1 MMLRGVLFGFILAL
15 GWQGEAQSSAP
26 DLKADPRLQKQVSFH
41 AKRITVR
48 DFVKSLAEQTQVSL
62 GVDKAFEQEKLTL
75 FVKEKPAWEVMTH
88 AVAVLGLEWHAAQNE
103 GYFIARSKQ
112 RAEEELAEQ
121 KRRQQ
126 QREALEKRLRALQR
140 TATQYRF
147 DQLFAEY
154 QRLQKAR
161 QEIEARKPEGWQD
174 RLTEIANTLASLS
187 AGSDLQSYLAGWLTA
202 QWIPQ
207 QWQRFWQG
215 TPFVACYPARPGLA
229 VLPSEIGSW
238 YLREQSEKVKM
249 LTPEAMAPS
258 IPDPPTSFYF
268 VMRYDPHQQLIHYHL
283 IVNTETLGY
292 KADGGTIQEWIPSEA
307 ENALNPVPAPNL
319 PAIPIASK
327 PGEPNCCPQPA
338 ACTLADE
345 LEWLTE
351 RCEVAII
358 AQAFRVRLAW
368 GTHSRSQAQT
378 LNRWVAEHPSLQ
390 NYHFEY
396 RDGYLLVRYPL
407 APMLRRT
414 EIPES
419 AIVSLEERARSE
431 GGLTLDDYAQLAL
444 QLTPEQE
451 QRLVDSTYLPSF
463 GDISHALC
471 FDSDPLKQ
479 SLPAF
484 RFWASLTPQ
493 QRKSALEEAIPLF
506 YHQLS
511 TVQKRLFWEAIES
524 SLWDWR
530 GISAGMLHQIDQL
543 YAPEAETELA
553 FFLDRWD
560 QEMEII
566 EIVSPDEYGEDMV
579 PAPKKVQNMR
589 VYVFHFG
596 LSKEV
601 SVPYSVA
608 LPILSQKSDT
618 ATPNASETHDR
629 K

>member
-1 MMLRGVLFGFILAL
+1 MMWHSLLFGCVLAL
-15 GWQGEAQSSAP
+15 GWQGEAPPSAP
-26 DLKADPRLQKQVSFH
+26 DLKADPRLQKPVSFH

-48 DFVKSLAEQTQVSL
+48 DFVKSLAEQTQVPL
-62 GVDKAFEQEKLTL
+62 GVDKAYEQEKLTL

-88 AVAVLGLEWHAAQNE
+88 AVAVLGLEWRAAQNE

-112 RAEEELAEQ
+112 RTEEELAEQ

-126 QREALEKRLRALQR
+126 LREALEKRLRALQR

-147 DQLFAEY
+147 DQLFVEY
-154 QRLQKAR
+154 QRLQQAR

-187 AGSDLQSYLAGWLTA
+187 AGSDLQSYLVGWLTA
-202 QWIPQ
+202 QWTPQ

-229 VLPSEIGSW
+229 VLPPEIGSW

-249 LTPEAMAPS
+249 LPPEAMAP
-258 IPDPPTSFYF
+258 PVPEPPTSFYF
-268 VMRYDPHQQLIHYHL
+268 VMRYDPHQPIIHYHL
-283 IVNTETLGY
+283 IASTETLGY
-292 KADGGTIQEWIPSEA
+292 TADGGVIQEWIPNEA
-307 ENALNPVPAPNL
+307 ENAPNPLLAPNL
-319 PAIPIASK
+319 PTIPIASK
-327 PGEPNCCPQPA
+327 PGEPNCCPQPV

-345 LEWLTE
+345 LEWLAE

-368 GTHSRSQAQT
+368 GTKSISQAQT
-378 LNRWVAEHPSLQ
+378 LDRWVAENPSLR
-390 NYHFEY
+390 NYRFEY

-419 AIVSLEERARSE
+419 VIVPLEERARLE

-451 QRLVDSTYLPSF
+451 QRLVDATLLPTF

-471 FDSDPLKQ
+471 FDTDPLKQ

-493 QRKSALEEAIPLF
+493 QRKSALEEAVPLF

-511 TVQKRLFWEAIES
+511 TVQKRLFWDAIES

-530 GISAGMLHQIDQL
+530 WISAGMLHQIDLL
-543 YAPEAETELA
+543 YAPEAEEELA

-566 EIVSPDEYGEDMV
+566 EIESPDEYGEDRV
-579 PAPKKVQNMR
+579 PAPKKVQNQR
-589 VYVFHFG
+589 EYVFHFG
-596 LSKEV
+596 LSKEA
-601 SVPYSVA
+601 SVRYPVT
-608 LPILSQKSDT
+608 LPILQKR
-618 ATPNASETHDR
+618 SEEAKTNEG